1 MNKLAKVLLGIAGVA
16 IIGKIGYDI
25 GHLTCEMEHQIND
38 AMETLKTAKEDIEKK
53 ETSEDQD
60 TTTES
65 EESRADEEEP
75 ADKPEEQK
83 TAKKPLS
90 DILDKIKTVKAM
102 VKMKKDLKNEGGGG
116 SVIGRLIRNPEGAK
130 IEVSVVDD
138 EVQVSIKPKAA

>member
-25 GHLTCEMEHQIND
+25 GHLTCEMEHQINE

-65 EESRADEEEP
+65 EEPKTDDEEP
-75 ADKPEEQK
+75 TDKPEEK
-83 TAKKPLS
+83 TTKKPFS